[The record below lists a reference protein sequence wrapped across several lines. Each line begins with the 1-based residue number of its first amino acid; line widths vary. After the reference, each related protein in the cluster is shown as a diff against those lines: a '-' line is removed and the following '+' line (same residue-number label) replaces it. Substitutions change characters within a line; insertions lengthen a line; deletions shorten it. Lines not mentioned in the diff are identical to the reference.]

1 MLQFPI
7 LGGKVTGGY
16 SQASVAVTYQYLLWQ
31 FPILGGKVIGG
42 YGQASVAVTYQCLC

>member
-16 SQASVAVTYQYLLWQ
+16 GQASVAVTYQCLLWQ
-31 FPILGGKVIGG
+31 FPILGGKVTVG
-42 YGQASVAVTYQCLC
+42 YG